1 MSRRI
6 LSLEEIWGAMSTGRL
21 VMIIIWSSG
30 YRYQGVILNRKP
42 DEFGNP
48 EDGTTILLFHFEGK
62 RLDEAGV
69 GGVFPVT
76 PGQVF
81 VDT

>member
-1 MSRRI
+1 MSTKI
-6 LSLEEIWGAMSTGRL
+6 LSLEEIWDAMSTGRL
-21 VMIIIWSSG
+21 VMIIIWSLK
-30 YRYQGVILNRKP
+30 YRYQGVILNREP

-48 EDGTTILLFHFEGK
+48 ADGTTTLFFHFEGK
-62 RLDEAGV
+62 RLDEAGI